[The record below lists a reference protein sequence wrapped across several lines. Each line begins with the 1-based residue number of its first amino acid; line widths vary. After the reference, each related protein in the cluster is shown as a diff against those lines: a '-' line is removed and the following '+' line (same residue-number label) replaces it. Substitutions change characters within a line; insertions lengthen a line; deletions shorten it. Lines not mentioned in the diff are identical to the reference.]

1 MKMVNPVF
9 GRRRLSLSFR
19 QKKQLTYWAFLI
31 PFLLGFFFIMLGIYI
46 NSLQY
51 SFNDVIIDGADG
63 FHLEWLG
70 RENYNYA
77 LNKDPNFISNIQSAI
92 VTMLTNIPLVILYS
106 LMIAVILN
114 REMKGRTFF
123 RAVFFIPVILAT
135 GFMTKADLNNVISD
149 QMWNNMGVAVA
160 SGTDNEMANGLFNS
174 VEMQNYLTGFGLSPE
189 ISQYILTAAQN
200 IYDIVN
206 ISGVQ
211 MVIFLAGIQ
220 SISPAIYESASIDGA
235 TAWESFWLITFPMIS
250 PLIIVNVVYTVIDS
264 FTSSNNIIM
273 QQIQEQTYQ
282 SNGMGLASAMAWFY
296 FLVVAVCLVIITLI
310 IRGYV
315 YYQQRD

>member
-1 MKMVNPVF
+1 
-9 GRRRLSLSFR
+9 
-19 QKKQLTYWAFLI
+19 
-31 PFLLGFFFIMLGIYI
+31 
-46 NSLQY
+46 
-51 SFNDVIIDGADG
+51 
-63 FHLEWLG
+63 
-70 RENYNYA
+70 
-77 LNKDPNFISNIQSAI
+77 
-92 VTMLTNIPLVILYS
+92 
-106 LMIAVILN
+106 
-114 REMKGRTFF
+114 KGRTFF

-135 GFMTKADLNNVISD
+135 GFMAKADMNNMISD
-149 QMWNNMGVAVA
+149 QMWSSMGSATA
-160 SGTDNEMANGLFNS
+160 SAADTEMANGLFNGA
-174 VEMQNYLTGFGLSPE
+174 EIQEFLLSLSFSTK
-189 ISQYILTAAQN
+189 ISDFILNAAQN
-200 IYDIVN
+200 IYNIVN

-264 FTSSNNIIM
+264 FTSSDNIIM
-273 QQIQEQTYQ
+273 LQIQEQTFK

-296 FLVVAVCLVIITLI
+296 FLVVAVCLIVITLI